1 MPAARRPAAPSP
13 LPAEPACQGLP
24 LPTPP
29 THPNPD
35 RTGPEARGSGTRD
48 GGAGSGQRRRVSGR
62 GRGRAS
68 REAQAARRR
77 EIPKSHAAPAFPP
90 ASRMLP
96 RGPQETPAL
105 WCVRVV
111 RLTAERSGRGR
122 SGRGRDGP
130 GGDRTVRAG
139 PAPGPMFLRWERGR
153 PAEERVV
160 ARPCASESRCP
171 LREGARGT
179 QATPRGADKGVAGPT
194 ETGRRAP
201 PACTRGAR
209 AGSSEPGVPP
219 SPVPAWWPQIALFY
233 FSTSDLEIVPGL
245 EAV

>member
-1 MPAARRPAAPSP
+1 MATGAPCP
-13 LPAEPACQGLP
+13 L
-24 LPTPP
+24 
-29 THPNPD
+29 
-35 RTGPEARGSGTRD
+35 
-48 GGAGSGQRRRVSGR
+48 V
-62 GRGRAS
+62 
-68 REAQAARRR
+68 
-77 EIPKSHAAPAFPP
+77 
-90 ASRMLP
+90 
-96 RGPQETPAL
+96 
-105 WCVRVV
+105 
-111 RLTAERSGRGR
+111 RSGGSADCRAVWAGTGR

-130 GGDRTVRAG
+130 GGDGLGGDRTVRAG

-171 LREGARGT
+171 LREDARGT

-194 ETGRRAP
+194 ETGRRSRGRRHAP
-201 PACTRGAR
+201 LACTRGAR